1 MTEAGMQAKRR
12 FPAIAAAMVL
22 TLAACGNGDDV
33 PSLMNVRSTSAGPD
47 EFGIIPPKPLE
58 MPADLA
64 ALPEPTPGGANRTDR
79 DPQAEAVAAL
89 GGNIGSREGVNSA
102 HAGLYSHAARY
113 GVTAGIRQTLAAEDL
128 EFRRENDG
136 RLLER
141 VFNVNVYYRAYAEMS
156 LDQQAELWRWRRAG
170 VATPSAPPPQPGED
184 E

>member
-1 MTEAGMQAKRR
+1 MQAKRR

-22 TLAACGNGDDV
+22 TLAACGDRDGV
-33 PSLMNVRSTSAGPD
+33 PSLMNVRSTTAGPD

-58 MPADLA
+58 MPQDLA
-64 ALPEPTPGGANRTDR
+64 ALPEPTPGGMNRTDR

-89 GGNIGSREGVNSA
+89 GGSLGPRDGVNSA
-102 HAGLYSHAARY
+102 HAGLYAYAARY
-113 GVTAGIRQTLAAEDL
+113 GVTQDIRQTLAAEDL
-128 EFRRENDG
+128 EYRRQNDG

-141 VFNVNVYYRAYAEMS
+141 LFNVNVYYKAYADQS

-170 VATPSAPPPQPGED
+170 AATPSAPPPQPGEG

>member
-1 MTEAGMQAKRR
+1 MQATRR
-12 FPAIAAAMVL
+12 FSAIAAAMVL
-22 TLAACGNGDDV
+22 TLAACGNRDGV
-33 PSLMNVRSTSAGPD
+33 PSLMNIRSATAGPD

-58 MPADLA
+58 MPEDIA

-102 HAGLYSHAARY
+102 HAGLYAYAARY

-128 EFRRENDG
+128 EYRRQNDG

-141 VFNVNVYYRAYAEMS
+141 LFDVNVYFKAYEPMS
-156 LDQQAELWRWRRAG
+156 LDQQAELWKWRRAG
-170 VATPSAPPPQPGED
+170 ARTPSAPPPQAGE

>member
-1 MTEAGMQAKRR
+1 MQAKRR

-22 TLAACGNGDDV
+22 TLAACGDRDGV
-33 PSLMNVRSTSAGPD
+33 PSLMNVRSTTAGPD

-58 MPADLA
+58 LPTDLA
-64 ALPEPTPGGANRTDR
+64 ALPEPTPGGLNRTDR

-89 GGNIGSREGVNSA
+89 GGNLGPRDGVNSA
-102 HAGLYSHAARY
+102 HAGLYAYAARY
-113 GVTAGIRQTLAAEDL
+113 GVTQNIRQTLAAEDL
-128 EFRRENDG
+128 EYRRQNDG

-141 VFNVNVYYRAYAEMS
+141 LFNVNVYYKAYADQS

-170 VATPSAPPPQPGED
+170 AATPSAPPPQPGED

>member
-1 MTEAGMQAKRR
+1 MQAQRR
-12 FPAIAAAMVL
+12 FPAIAMAMVL
-22 TLAACGNGDDV
+22 TLAACGNRDGV
-33 PSLMNVRSTSAGPD
+33 PSLMNIRSTTSGPD

-58 MPADLA
+58 MPEDLA

-89 GGNIGSREGVNSA
+89 GGNLGSRDGVNTA
-102 HAGLYSHAARY
+102 HAGLYAYASRY
-113 GVTAGIRQTLAAEDL
+113 GVTAGIRETLAAEDL
-128 EFRRENDG
+128 EYRRQNDG

-141 VFNVNVYYRAYAEMS
+141 LFNVNVYYKAYEEQS

-170 VATPSAPPPQPGED
+170 AKTPSAPPPQAGE

>member
-1 MTEAGMQAKRR
+1 MQATRR
-12 FPAIAAAMVL
+12 FSAIAVAMVL
-22 TLAACGNGDDV
+22 TLAACGNRDGV
-33 PSLMNVRSTSAGPD
+33 PSLMNIRSTTAGPD

-58 MPADLA
+58 MPEDIA

-102 HAGLYSHAARY
+102 HAGLYAYAARY
-113 GVTAGIRQTLAAEDL
+113 GVAAGIRQTLAAEDL
-128 EFRRENDG
+128 EYRRQNDG

-141 VFNVNVYYRAYAEMS
+141 LFDVNVYFKAYEPMS
-156 LDQQAELWRWRRAG
+156 LDQQAELWKWRRAG
-170 VATPSAPPPQPGED
+170 ARTPSAPPPQAGE